1 MVIMTREEIKAKS
14 KNDLGG
20 ELFGNKWLSAVL
32 VVFIFSMLTSFGSVS
47 NNEDYQV
54 TLPPSMVQIFNIII
68 IVSAVIGTILW
79 LVFLPLQY
87 GAAKNFLNVTRGE
100 KSQVGTLFHGYK
112 ENLKQNFLSAFM
124 TNLYISLWSLLFV
137 IPGLVKMYSY
147 AMTQYIRNEYPTTT
161 WQEAITR
168 SREMM
173 DGYKMQLFLL
183 DLSFIGWY
191 IVGALCLG
199 VGTLWVSAYHL
210 TARAN
215 FFNEISGYNYRVKKA
230 MEEEQLKAQIAPTEE
245 I

>member
-1 MVIMTREEIKAKS
+1 MTREEIKAKS

-124 TNLYISLWSLLFV
+124 TNLYIALWSLLFV

-161 WQEAITR
+161 WKEAITR

-191 IVGALCLG
+191 IVGAFCLG